1 MDSYIAITLFGCFFV
16 LVFIGVP
23 ISFSIGI
30 ATVASMLLM
39 FPWDIAAITVSQRL
53 ANGLDNFALLA
64 IPFFIFAGTL
74 MNSGGIAIRLINLAQ
89 VMVGRVPGSL
99 GHVNVLAN
107 MMFGSISG
115 SAVAAAA
122 AVGGTLNP
130 IQTKQGYDPAFSTAV
145 NVSSCITGL
154 LIPPSN
160 VLIVFSLT
168 AGGVSVASL
177 FIAGYLPGIL
187 MGLAVMIVCGIIAKR
202 RGYPLSERAT
212 FLTAGGVSVA
222 SLFIAGYLPGILM
235 GLAVMIVCGIIAKR
249 RGYPL
254 SERATFAQACK
265 AFLDALPSLLLVFI
279 VMGGILGGIFTATE
293 ASAIAV
299 VYTFI
304 LSVLV
309 YREVKWRHLPKLILE
324 SVVTTSIVLLLI
336 GFSVGMSWAMTNADI
351 PYMISDALMG
361 ISDNPLIILLLINI
375 VLLIVGIFMDMTPAV
390 LIFTPIF
397 LPIAQELG
405 MDPVHFGIMMV
416 ANLCIGLL
424 TPPVGSA
431 LFVGCSISGVKIQ
444 HLIKPL
450 LPFYAALLV
459 ALMMITYI
467 PQISLF
473 IPQLL
478 GLM

>member
-1 MDSYIAITLFGCFFV
+1 MDGYIALTLFGCFFV

-30 ATVASMLLM
+30 ATIASMLLM
-39 FPWDIAAITVSQRL
+39 FPFDVAMITVAQRL

-64 IPFFIFAGTL
+64 IPFFIFSGTL

-89 VMVGRVPGSL
+89 VLVGRVPGSL
-99 GHVNVLAN
+99 GHVNVLSN

-115 SAVAAAA
+115 SAVASAA
-122 AVGGTLNP
+122 AVGGVLNP
-130 IQTKQGYDPAFSTAV
+130 IQLKQGYPPAFSTAV
-145 NVSSCITGL
+145 NISSCITGL

-177 FIAGYLPGIL
+177 FMAGYLPGIL
-187 MGLAVMIVCGIIAKR
+187 MGLSVMLVCGLIAKR
-202 RGYPLSERAT
+202 HNYPLAQRPGCA
-212 FLTAGGVSVA
+212 LVA
-222 SLFIAGYLPGILM
+222 
-235 GLAVMIVCGIIAKR
+235 
-249 RGYPL
+249 
-254 SERATFAQACK
+254 K
-265 AFLDALPSLLLVFI
+265 ALLDALPSLLLIVI
-279 VMGGILGGIFTATE
+279 VMGGILGGVFTATE
-293 ASAIAV
+293 ASAVAV

-304 LSVLV
+304 LSVFI
-309 YREVKWRHLPKLILE
+309 YRQIAWRDLPKLILE
-324 SVVTTSIVLLLI
+324 SVVTTAIVLLLI
-336 GFSVGMSWAMTNADI
+336 GFSVGMSWAMTSADI
-351 PYMISDALMG
+351 PYMISDLLMG
-361 ISDNPLIILLLINI
+361 ISENPVIILLLINI

-397 LPIAQELG
+397 LPIARDLG

-431 LFVGCSISGVKIQ
+431 LFVGCSVSGVKIQ
-444 HLIKPL
+444 QLIKPL
-450 LPFYAALLV
+450 LPFYLALLV

-467 PQISLF
+467 PWISLA
-473 IPQLL
+473 IPRLL
-478 GLM
+478 GLP